1 MIQVAET
8 NRRLA
13 ELHHRLARIQQE
25 DIVLKCF
32 RFNKKNLESRF
43 GGLGSLELGLIIEKK
58 TRGVM
63 SRVKDYA
70 QSNVLQLTPH
80 TADAR

>member
-43 GGLGSLELGLIIEKK
+43 GGLGSLELGLIVEK

>member
-43 GGLGSLELGLIIEKK
+43 GGLGSLELGLIVEKNKRGDEPGEGLCSIEC
-58 TRGVM
+58 
-63 SRVKDYA
+63 SA
-70 QSNVLQLTPH
+70 AH
-80 TADAR
+80 TTYC